1 MAENHRLEGADFE
14 ATPTRVQVVAD
25 DALVAGALRGALAQ
39 AATLVL
45 VERLADA
52 HVVLWDTGS
61 HVSRQPSAA
70 DRKSQV
76 ASGASV
82 LAPHAAGVPVLALAS
97 DEAHASALLG
107 TRSVHGVVLRQ
118 ADPARLAAAL
128 IALRHGLRVV
138 DGALAGA
145 VWPPASEAEVDGED
159 APLTAR
165 EHEVLTLVALGLS
178 NKTIARRLEVSIH
191 TVKFHMNSILAKL
204 GTESRTGAVA
214 SAVRRGLL
222 RL

>member
-1 MAENHRLEGADFE
+1 VTIGQIDFR
-14 ATPTRVQVVAD
+14 APGPT
-25 DALVAGALRGALAQ
+25 
-39 AATLVL
+39 
-45 VERLADA
+45 
-52 HVVLWDTGS
+52 
-61 HVSRQPSAA
+61 
-70 DRKSQV
+70 
-76 ASGASV
+76 
-82 LAPHAAGVPVLALAS
+82 VPVLALAQ
-97 DEAHASALLG
+97 DEAHAAALLG
-107 TRSVHGVVLRQ
+107 ARCVHGVVLRQ

-145 VWPPASEAEVDGED
+145 AWPAVVPDVDLED

-178 NKTIARRLEVSIH
+178 NKRIARRLDVSIH

-204 GTESRTGAVA
+204 DTDSRTGAVA